1 MPVTKETVRA
11 VNRLTVR
18 WADAATATAVG
29 AGGAGPGNTVFSALG
44 VWPLLAFLADGAHG
58 PARAELAEAVGL
70 PAGAGGGAGSAARE
84 LLTALRRTPGLDS
97 ALGLWTKRTLE
108 LREAW
113 EAGLPAEAHGV
124 LTGDE
129 DTDRGALD
137 AWAARHT
144 GGRVENMPVVLEKD
158 TELVLASALAL
169 RTRWPRPFD
178 DFPLRVARGPWQ
190 GRTLLGLGRTSALL
204 DRVGVAE
211 TPGGLVTGLTVYG
224 GNGIDVRLLL
234 GEEGMTPGQVLA
246 AGVGILDRRHPVLPG
261 PRLPLGEVG
270 PGLRVVRELS
280 QTPDPPVL
288 DVTTVA
294 YDVAA
299 THDLL
304 DRPEVF
310 GLTAARDDREGHFA
324 GISAQPLA
332 VNSARQAAVARF
344 DAEGF
349 QAAAVSSFGL
359 AAAGGMPTLR
369 WRTTRVEATFDRPFG
384 FLAVHRHSRL
394 ALAAGWVAEPRPFG
408 WG

>member
-11 VNRLTVR
+11 VNRLGAR
-18 WADAATATAVG
+18 WAG
-29 AGGAGPGNTVFSALG
+29 ALGESPGNTVCSALG
-44 VWPLLAFLADGAHG
+44 VWPLLALLADGAHG
-58 PARAELAEAVGL
+58 PARAELAEGVGL
-70 PAGAGGGAGSAARE
+70 PAGEAASAARE
-84 LLTALRRTPGLDS
+84 LLAGLRAMRGLDS

-113 EAGLPAEAHGV
+113 EAGLPVGAHGV

-144 GGRVENMPVVLEKD
+144 GGLVEAMPVVLEKD

-178 DFPLRVARGPWQ
+178 DFPLRVGHGPWQ
-190 GRTLLGLGRTSALL
+190 GRTLLGLGRRSTLL
-204 DRVGVAE
+204 DRVGVAD
-211 TPGGLVTGLTVYG
+211 TPHGLVTGLTVHG

-246 AGVGILDRRHPVLPG
+246 AGVGIVAGRHPVLPG

-280 QTPDPPVL
+280 RTPDPPVL

-299 THDLL
+299 SHDLL
-304 DRPEVF
+304 ALHEVF
-310 GLTAARDDREGHFA
+310 GLTAARDDSVGHFS
-324 GISAQPLA
+324 GISGSLPLA

-349 QAAAVSSFGL
+349 QAAAVSSFGV
-359 AAAGGMPTLR
+359 AGAGAVPRLR
-369 WRTTRVEATFDRPFG
+369 WRTTRVEAAFERPFG
-384 FLAVHRHSRL
+384 FLAVHRHSRVVL
-394 ALAAGWVAEPRPFG
+394 AVGWVAEPSPFS